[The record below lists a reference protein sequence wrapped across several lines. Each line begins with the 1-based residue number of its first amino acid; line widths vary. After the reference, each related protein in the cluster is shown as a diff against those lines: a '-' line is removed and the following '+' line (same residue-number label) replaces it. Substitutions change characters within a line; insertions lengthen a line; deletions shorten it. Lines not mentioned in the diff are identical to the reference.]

1 MQNGRRRR
9 AAWAAMLLAAM
20 VAGGCAPKSNNP
32 GQKTAL
38 QAGYGALESQQYD
51 QAIARADAF
60 LTTAPQGPGSAE
72 ALYLKG
78 RALEGK
84 TAADDAEAKRN
95 LQAAR
100 SAYLAALE
108 QSPSRPLDAYIRTS
122 LANVAYFQDDYPTAI
137 TQWSAA
143 MDHLDRE
150 DVKGW
155 ALYRIGLC
163 QQRLGK
169 FQDADRTFA
178 QVQKNYPGVPAQRA
192 REHEGARGFVV
203 QMATFATAAQA
214 DKAIAALSKQNLAA
228 TQAIDSA
235 GHHAVRIPA
244 STYAQAESLKNRFA
258 KQYPDALVLP

>member
-1 MQNGRRRR
+1 
-9 AAWAAMLLAAM
+9 MLLATM
-20 VAGGCAPKSNNP
+20 TAGGCAPKANSP
-32 GQKTAL
+32 EQKTAL

-60 LTTAPQGPGSAE
+60 LTATPQGPGSAE

-84 TAADDAEAKRN
+84 TAANEAEAKRN

-137 TQWSAA
+137 SQWSAA
-143 MDHLDRE
+143 LDHLDRE
-150 DVKGW
+150 DVKAW

-169 FQDADRTFA
+169 FADADRTFA
-178 QVQKNYPGVPAQRA
+178 QVQNYPGVPAQRA
-192 REHEGARGFVV
+192 REHQGARGFFV
-203 QMATFATAAQA
+203 QLATFASAAQA
-214 DKAIAALSKQNLAA
+214 DQAIAHLSKQGIAA
-228 TQAIDSA
+228 TKATDPA
-235 GHHAVRIPA
+235 GHHVVRVAAP
-244 STYAQAESLKNRFA
+244 TYRQAEQLKSRFA
-258 KQYPDALVLP
+258 GQYPDALIVP